1 MRNSHVLSKGVWGQG
16 AIVGSRRGR
25 SLRESAIAREWC
37 NGGADRAQF
46 RREVGCDRHF
56 APDAKGR
63 LWDLRTDAEPKLAA
77 EVPFGATVMESSFS
91 RDHRWVA
98 FGAWDA
104 SVKVPELRNAGSP
117 KPEQF
122 SGHAG
127 RILSVAFIPDSRFL
141 VISGEDRTVRVWDP
155 EEPRQ
160 APVTLRVHKGRCG
173 WSAFRLTA
181 VYWSPAAPTR
191 RSRCGTSGCPIS
203 SPSRAA
209 LPADSSLT
217 RRSPTLSETC
227 KQAGPASTSRKRSA
241 MSVVD
246 RRLPKG
252 FGTAGRR

>member
-1 MRNSHVLSKGVWGQG
+1 
-16 AIVGSRRGR
+16 
-25 SLRESAIAREWC
+25 LRESAIAREWC

-155 EEPRQ
+155 EDPRQ
-160 APVTLRVHKGRCG
+160 APVTLRGHEGPVWLVGFSPDRRLLVTR
-173 WSAFRLTA
+173 SADETMMLWHVGLPDLVA
-181 VYWSPAAPTR
+181 IACAPQ
-191 RSRCGTSGCPIS
+191 
-203 SPSRAA
+203 
-209 LPADSSLT
+209 ADGSLT
-217 RRSPTLSETC
+217 RRSRTLSETS
-227 KQAGPASTSRKRSA
+227 KQGGRASTSRKRSA
-241 MSVVD
+241 MS
-246 RRLPKG
+246 
-252 FGTAGRR
+252 AS